1 MDWSNYITSHIPSII
16 RGVTGLAAARVALP
30 DEREDVT
37 PKFIARRLGILNS
50 YQEKLEQAQRDFDR
64 AEVARLAV
72 PDIAKIPA
80 PSPTRHV
87 GECPYCK
94 LEEVAGIVRNHLL
107 FVAQECKQG
116 KLGPATGG
124 MIPQAK
130 EATEEFIQRVNSL
143 DGPPHLT
150 ILAHLGRQTAQELL
164 PKLEWIEDCEEANE
178 AATLADEMWHRAAK
192 TTQLYYAKGTTKPY
206 A

>member
-1 MDWSNYITSHIPSII
+1 MDWQNYITTRIPSII
-16 RGVTGLAAARVALP
+16 RGAAGLAAARVALP
-30 DEREDVT
+30 EESEDVT
-37 PKFIARRLGILNS
+37 PKFIERRLQILNS
-50 YQEKLEQAQRDFDR
+50 YQERLEAAQVELDR
-64 AEVARLAV
+64 AEAARLTV
-72 PDIAKIPA
+72 PNIGKIPA

-130 EATEEFIQRVNSL
+130 EATEEFIQRVDSL
-143 DGPPHLT
+143 DGPPHLS

-164 PKLEWIEDCEEANE
+164 PKLEWIEDCAEANE

-192 TTQLYYAKGTTKPY
+192 TAQLYYAKGSARPY